1 MFPIDDSSRNFP
13 FISSV
18 WNWERCP
25 TNQHLV
31 HDYSQRPPVTGIAI
45 SLVGEY
51 LRCYVIR
58 GSHCAISSFSSGR
71 LPFFCC
77 SLRVARRGRNKMMGL
92 NGTEIF
98 VEIGS
103 MRFSMSWKQW
113 DQPNPLNEDAKLNYT
128 FRLELKSTIAS
139 YILETNLDASEVKW
153 NTI

>member
-1 MFPIDDSSRNFP
+1 
-13 FISSV
+13 
-18 WNWERCP
+18 
-25 TNQHLV
+25 
-31 HDYSQRPPVTGIAI
+31 
-45 SLVGEY
+45 
-51 LRCYVIR
+51 
-58 GSHCAISSFSSGR
+58 
-71 LPFFCC
+71 
-77 SLRVARRGRNKMMGL
+77 MMGL